1 METINNMKQ
10 ITIEEL
16 KFIQLDILKT
26 VHDFCNENQ
35 IRYSLAYG
43 TLLGAIRHNGYIP
56 WDDDID
62 IIMPR
67 PDYNRFIKEFNCF
80 SKIYKVTS
88 PEINFY
94 FYAPYANVFD
104 NRTLL
109 KETHLDNGDSL
120 GIKIDVFPIDGVSPN
135 TIMYSIQRRC
145 ISILNSLR
153 SIKVE
158 HRYSNH
164 SYKYYLKRKV
174 VSIIPMRLIQK
185 LIVYISQ
192 LQHFE
197 NANYARNIVF
207 ESKNVPCIQ
216 KEIYEKMILHKFE
229 EYHFYIL
236 EEFDTVLRG
245 SYGDYMKLPPKELRI
260 PHHNFEAYWK

>member
-10 ITIEEL
+10 ITIKEL
-16 KFIQLDILKT
+16 KLLQLDILKT

-62 IIMPR
+62 IIMSR
-67 PDYNRFIKEFNCF
+67 PDYNRFIKGFNSF
-80 SKIYKVTS
+80 SKIYKVIS
-88 PEINFY
+88 PEINLN
-94 FYAPYANVFD
+94 FYAPYANVYD

-109 KETHLDNGDSL
+109 KETHLDNGDFL
-120 GIKIDVFPIDGVSPN
+120 GIKIDIFPIDGVFPN
-135 TIMYSIQRRC
+135 SIMYSIQKRC
-145 ISILNSLR
+145 ISVLNSLR

-164 SYKYYLKRKV
+164 SYKYYSKRKL

-197 NANYARNIVF
+197 NADYARNIVF

-216 KEIYEKMILHKFE
+216 KEIYEKMFLHKFE
-229 EYHFYIL
+229 EYQFYVL

-245 SYGDYMKLPPKELRI
+245 SYGDYMKLPPKELRV
-260 PHHNFEAYWK
+260 PHHNFKAYWK